1 MSGSNSILFAVLGI
15 AVVLGFWFN
24 PIVGAIALVI
34 TAVFYYRNLQPI
46 FANFSRR
53 QASSSVLFDLSGE
66 EIDPVTSHCNRG
78 KFRYQTG
85 NEELAIADF
94 NRAIELD
101 PEIIEAYY
109 YRGLARHNLGD
120 IFGAKEDLQQAAML
134 ADRQSHLQLYEQISA
149 HLRALNTEDSKELN

>member
-1 MSGSNSILFAVLGI
+1 MSGSNRILFAVLEI

-24 PIVGAIALVI
+24 PIVGVIALVI
-34 TAVFYYRNLQPI
+34 TAVFYYRSLQPI
-46 FANFSRR
+46 FSPR
-53 QASSSVLFDLSGE
+53 QASSSVLFDLSGK

-149 HLRALNTEDSKELN
+149 HLRALNTEDSKELTGN

>member
-24 PIVGAIALVI
+24 PIVGVIALVI
-34 TAVFYYRNLQPI
+34 TAVFYYRSLQPI
-46 FANFSRR
+46 FSPR
-53 QASSSVLFDLSGE
+53 QASSSVLFDLSGK

-94 NRAIELD
+94 NRVIELD

-149 HLRALNTEDSKELN
+149 HLRALNTEDSKELTG